1 MRISNFSLLTGPRL
15 TVSDINSAGEI
26 TSGSL
31 GAEVQDLDAKSTPVN
46 LYAVMT
52 PIVGS
57 DGYGYVNYHA
67 KSNGKT
73 STETVL
79 AISQSIG
86 GTVPTDK
93 KEVIVAPFFIVEK
106 NYRG

>member
-1 MRISNFSLLTGPRL
+1 MRIFNFSLLTGPNV

-26 TSGSL
+26 SSGSL
-31 GAEVQDLDAKSTPVN
+31 GAGVDDLDVKSTPVN

-52 PIVGS
+52 PMIGS
-57 DGYGYVNYHA
+57 SGYGYVNYRA
-67 KSNGKT
+67 ENNGKT
-73 STETVL
+73 ATGTVL
-79 AISQSIG
+79 EISQSIG

-93 KEVIVAPFFIVEK
+93 AEVTVAPFFIVEK